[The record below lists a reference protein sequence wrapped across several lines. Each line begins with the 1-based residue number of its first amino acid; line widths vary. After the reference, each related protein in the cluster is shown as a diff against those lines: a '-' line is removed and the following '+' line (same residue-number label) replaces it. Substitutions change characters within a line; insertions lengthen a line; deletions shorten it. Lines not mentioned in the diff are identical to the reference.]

1 VYTRCKAC
9 HTVHPVNA
17 SLLARGSGKFRCG
30 KCNKTGDALE
40 SLFDE
45 WPGAGEQPA
54 AAGELPVL
62 GISIDLE
69 AAEQARKEPDEAALS
84 GEPETGAL
92 TSSARLVRLSW
103 ITAAI
108 GTLAVSV
115 YLFAEFFEKPLLD
128 QAALQP
134 VLIQLGLREPPV
146 KKPFRD
152 LSQIHLVS
160 RELTSHPARAGMLK
174 LSATIVNRATETQA
188 YPQLEVI
195 LLDAAGQPL
204 SSRRFSPSDYLANES
219 PGGSGMTPQA
229 YVALVLDLPDPGAQ
243 AVGFE
248 LNFL

>member
-1 VYTRCKAC
+1 VFTRCKAC

-17 SLLARGSGKFRCG
+17 SLLARGGGKFRCG

-69 AAEQARKEPDEAALS
+69 AAEQARMEPDEAALS
-84 GEPETGAL
+84 GDPETGA
-92 TSSARLVRLSW
+92 TSKVARLSW

-115 YLFAEFFEKPLLD
+115 YLFAEFFEQPLLD

-134 VLIQLGLREPPV
+134 VLIQLGMREPPV
-146 KKPFRD
+146 KQPFRD

-160 RELTSHPARAGMLK
+160 RELTSHPDRADMLK
-174 LSATIVNRATETQA
+174 LTATIVNRANETQA

-204 SSRRFSPSDYLANES
+204 SSSHFTPSDYLASGS
-219 PGGSGMTPQA
+219 PGDSGMTPQA
-229 YVALVLDLPDPGAQ
+229 YVALVLELPDPGTQ

>member
-1 VYTRCKAC
+1 MFTRCQAC

-17 SLLARGSGKFRCG
+17 SLLARGGGKFRCG

-45 WPGAGEQPA
+45 WPAAGEKPA

-62 GISIDLE
+62 GIAIDLE
-69 AAEQARKEPDEAALS
+69 AAEQARVEPDDAALS
-84 GEPETGAL
+84 GDAGKGTASIGD
-92 TSSARLVRLSW
+92 RLIRLSW

-115 YLFAEFFEKPLLD
+115 YLFAEFFEQPLLD

-134 VLIQLGLREPPV
+134 VQIQLGLREPPV
-146 KKPFRD
+146 QQPFRD

-160 RELTSHPARAGMLK
+160 RELTSHPDRSGMLR
-174 LSATIVNRATETQA
+174 LSATIVNRANETQA

-204 SSRRFSPSDYLANES
+204 SSSHFTPSDYLAGES
-219 PGGSGMTPQA
+219 PGDSGMTPQA
-229 YVALVLDLPDPGAQ
+229 YVALVLELPDPGTQ